1 MVVALLFVCCL
12 LMPSTD
18 RPAPA
23 AALMASIM
31 GRQVAAAEA
40 LASFEHPDG
49 SEFLV
54 LDCPASRL
62 ELLNYAA
69 C

>member
-49 SEFLV
+49 SEFRV

-62 ELLNYAA
+62 ELLNFAA

>member
-1 MVVALLFVCCL
+1 
-12 LMPSTD
+12 MPSTD